1 MKKDT
6 LSNGTELAKIII
18 VLMFI
23 VPMSLKAQPFTKKY
37 IMSYHTCGTGCTG
50 FTDHLVNLAESND
63 GINWTT
69 VPNFTSYLGSVPDVI
84 IRRNKLYLYNPGKV
98 KRYNN
103 STGLWDI
110 TTSKVTI
117 IDSIG
122 GNVNFVDPSAIID
135 NSGKIVLFYL
145 NSSGIP
151 MGQDPAGCSTYPC
164 IKRFDSATEVDGSD
178 GTQFLQNSG
187 HRASFTLTSTSTSDP
202 DIYYDGS
209 KYILYISKG
218 TNTYAYQCNTL
229 NGTYTAMPNLTNG
242 LLTSQGGIP
251 CGYYDPTSN
260 KYWTYVHANVSGST
274 VIRQAIHS
282 NFNSQLTTFN
292 TVISASIMAK
302 PTGTTTESPGFCT
315 NDFLVTSLSK
325 KEITNINIFPNPT
338 SDLVTLELKDVD
350 YRDMNVE
357 IQNTLGQRVFFQTL
371 RNVKNYTIDLSKY
384 AVGVYSVSLNI
395 DNAVFYNKKLILQ
408 R

>member
-18 VLMFI
+18 FLMFI
-23 VPMSLKAQPFTKKY
+23 VPMSMKAQPFTKKY

-50 FTDHLVNLAESND
+50 FNDHLVNLAESND
-63 GINWTT
+63 GISWAT

-103 STGLWDI
+103 STGLWDT

-202 DIYYDGS
+202 DIYYDGN

-229 NGTYTAMPNLTNG
+229 NGTYTAMPNLMNG
-242 LLTSQGGIP
+242 LLTSLGGIP
-251 CGYYDPTSN
+251 CGYYDPISN

-282 NFNSQLTTFN
+282 NFNSMLSTFN

-350 YRDMNVE
+350 YRAMSVE
-357 IQNTLGQRVFFQTL
+357 IQNLLGQRVFFQTV
-371 RNVKNYTIDLSKY
+371 RNEKNYTIDLSKY
-384 AVGVYSVSLNI
+384 AEGVYSVSLNI
-395 DNAVFYNKKLILQ
+395 DNAFFYNKKLILQ